1 MPWNMIGLHSAT
13 NKGEIQQGFD
23 GKNLG
28 IVQDFLKR
36 GLDMTKKETDKRL
49 SRGKGVQLPKV
60 VESDKEKINSTPDMF
75 ATSQAFATARNQKFD
90 KEKEQEKAEA
100 RDAEWERVCKIPDS
114 SSDLIVITKTKKLGA
129 YIVAVTQ
136 KSPAKFRSVFVNRMH
151 NLCLDALQ
159 DMFRANFIRQDCIE
173 NKKQREQYQTD
184 AIIKLKMLGY
194 IALLAENSGCI
205 LTRQLKQI
213 SIQVGEV
220 VNLAT
225 AWKKSDD
232 KKWREKQ
239 ES

>member
-1 MPWNMIGLHSAT
+1 MS
-13 NKGEIQQGFD
+13 
-23 GKNLG
+23 KNPNNRLG
-28 IVQDFLKR
+28 RSKSLK
-36 GLDMTKKETDKRL
+36 
-49 SRGKGVQLPKV
+49 LPKSLKT
-60 VESDKEKINSTPDMF
+60 EGDKVNSAPDLF
-75 ATSQAFATARNQKFD
+75 STSQAFATARDRKFD
-90 KEKEQEKAEA
+90 REKEQEKAET
-100 RDAEWERVCKIPDS
+100 RDAELEQASKVPES

-194 IALLAENSGCI
+194 IALLAENAGCI
-205 LTRQLKQI
+205 LARQLKQI
-213 SIQVGEV
+213 SIQVADSI
-220 VNLAT
+220 NLTA

-232 KKWREKQ
+232 EKWREKGKQ
-239 ES
+239 